1 MSGKK
6 DSVRVFEVGARDG
19 LQNESR
25 VVSFEQKIE
34 FVNGLIGAGVQAL
47 ELGAFVHPEWVP
59 QMTDTD
65 ALFAAVH
72 SKKIKAGKK
81 TELWAL
87 VPNMRGLE
95 RAMAVGVDRIA
106 IFTAASETFTKKN
119 IGKSIAESLHE
130 YREVTTHARKWGMK
144 VRGYISTVFGCPFEG
159 KIAPSQAL
167 KVISQVAKLGVDEIS
182 LGDTIGVATPG
193 DVDQVIPKAL
203 KAHGSKKIAVH
214 FHDTRGTSLANSL
227 RSIEHGVRIV
237 DSSAGGLGGC
247 PYAPGATGNLA
258 TEDLVYMLDG
268 MGVATGIDLKKLAQ
282 TSARLHQQIGR
293 PVSSRYLQAFLASS
307 KKGSKA

>member
-159 KIAPSQAL
+159 KIGEAARQAWEENKD
-167 KVISQVAKLGVDEIS
+167 KVPTIEEEKLD
-182 LGDTIGVATPG
+182 DTY
-193 DVDQVIPKAL
+193 
-203 KAHGSKKIAVH
+203 KKV
-214 FHDTRGTSLANSL
+214 
-227 RSIEHGVRIV
+227 
-237 DSSAGGLGGC
+237 GLG
-247 PYAPGATGNLA
+247 ALLGAI
-258 TEDLVYMLDG
+258 VY
-268 MGVATGIDLKKLAQ
+268 K
-282 TSARLHQQIGR
+282 
-293 PVSSRYLQAFLASS
+293 AF
-307 KKGSKA
+307 